1 MGHGAIEE
9 EKCQRTT
16 EDWLCLSERQPSKKY
31 IANPEPYFVMVVR
44 EVILGCTKFYPSIP
58 TGNLSA
64 TRLISKPSVN
74 TSWAFVRS
82 VHPSSLIASRPMI
95 TVNTNANRDAM
106 IPSSNQTSSW
116 PLVKSRSL
124 GPSLRAD
131 EQLQLPEKFLASGDK
146 KEVLRDCD
154 LEDGDTQSCSSDDAS
169 IYIEEDS
176 SEGDEDYDDD
186 DDVENVF
193 GLDSMLNRY
202 LSIELQ
208 PKGDGIAGSDVLFDN
223 EQQRRVRFAEDFVT
237 GDVKVV
243 EYDDPHGHSDC
254 ENVTRWYTTLD
265 FQQFRRENQK
275 GVVAAR
281 HFLFVDDFTNVYDS
295 CASSEKWRALT
306 RAQTM
311 AMSAS
316 DHRGLESTLL
326 RGTLLLERKAVVAQ
340 ILKTQQQHRSLFDL
354 WTTHE
359 RAEALAVQARFL
371 ATKARRLAL
380 VLGAGDALVVA
391 SFRTADAAAS
401 RTTVQLLPAR
411 SPKSPQRRNTR
422 PAQRQPPSTQT
433 TMPSSMFEV

>member
-1 MGHGAIEE
+1 
-9 EKCQRTT
+9 
-16 EDWLCLSERQPSKKY
+16 
-31 IANPEPYFVMVVR
+31 
-44 EVILGCTKFYPSIP
+44 LGYTKFYPFIP
-58 TGNLSA
+58 TGNQFRNKTHFKAVRELD
-64 TRLISKPSVN
+64 
-74 TSWAFVRS
+74 WAFMRS
-82 VHPSSLIASRPMI
+82 VHRSSLIASRPMM
-95 TVNTNANRDAM
+95 TVNPVATRDAM
-106 IPSSNQTSSW
+106 IPSASQTTSGSW

-124 GPSLRAD
+124 GPLPFN
-131 EQLQLPEKFLASGDK
+131 EQLKLPAEFSARGDK
-146 KEVLRDCD
+146 KEIHLDCD

-169 IYIEEDS
+169 IYIEDDS
-176 SEGDEDYDDD
+176 TDGDEDDDDD

-202 LSIELQ
+202 LKIELQ
-208 PKGDGIAGSDVLFDN
+208 PKGDGLAGSDLLFDN
-223 EQQRRVRFAEDFVT
+223 EKERRVRFADDFVT

-281 HFLFVDDFTNVYDS
+281 HSLFVDSFTNVYDS

-306 RAQTM
+306 PSQTM

-354 WTTHE
+354 WSTHE

-371 ATKARRLAL
+371 ATKSRRLAL

-391 SFRTADAAAS
+391 SYRTKGAAEHASSRAAS
-401 RTTVQLLPAR
+401 SRVASSRASQLSPAR
-411 SPKSPQRRNTR
+411 PNNNPQSRNTR
-422 PAQRQPPSTQT
+422 PVQPTKAT
-433 TMPSSMFEV
+433 LPSSMFEV

>member
-1 MGHGAIEE
+1 M
-9 EKCQRTT
+9 
-16 EDWLCLSERQPSKKY
+16 
-31 IANPEPYFVMVVR
+31 M
-44 EVILGCTKFYPSIP
+44 
-58 TGNLSA
+58 
-64 TRLISKPSVN
+64 
-74 TSWAFVRS
+74 
-82 VHPSSLIASRPMI
+82 
-95 TVNTNANRDAM
+95 TVNTIASRDAM
-106 IPSSNQTSSW
+106 IPSSNQNSW

-124 GPSLRAD
+124 GPSLPAH
-131 EQLQLPEKFLASGDK
+131 EELKLPAEFAASGNDM
-146 KEVLRDCD
+146 KEIHRDCD

-169 IYIEEDS
+169 IYIEEDNT
-176 SEGDEDYDDD
+176 EGDEDDDD
-186 DDVENVF
+186 DDDDDDDSENII

-208 PKGDGIAGSDVLFDN
+208 PKGNGIAESDLLYDN
-223 EQQRRVRFAEDFVT
+223 VKQRRVRFAEDYVI

-243 EYDDPHGHSDC
+243 EYEDPHCHAEC

-265 FQQFRRENQK
+265 FQQFRRENIK

-281 HFLFVDDFTNVYDS
+281 HSLLVDDFTNIYDS

-306 RAQTM
+306 PAQTV

-326 RGTLLLERKAVVAQ
+326 RGMLLMERRAVIAQ

-371 ATKARRLAL
+371 ATKSRRLAL

-391 SFRTADAAAS
+391 SFRTEDASSSSGAS
-401 RTTVQLLPAR
+401 VLSPAR
-411 SPKSPQRRNTR
+411 PNNPRSRNTR
-422 PAQRQPPSTQT
+422 PVQQPPPSTQT
-433 TMPSSMFEV
+433 TLPSSMFEV